1 MIVFYILG
9 YFYQN
14 KRNSYASLNENKK
27 AARLME
33 EIKVWVGPVVLY
45 SISNATCA
53 GLSRPPGGVLNASQ
67 NFRLFFK

>member
-1 MIVFYILG
+1 MKI
-9 YFYQN
+9 
-14 KRNSYASLNENKK
+14 KK

-33 EIKVWVGPVVLY
+33 EIKVWVGPAVLY

-67 NFRLFFK
+67 NFRLIFK